1 VTSGSQHLPLKKISP
16 RSFRDLFLPCLLCL
30 SFPGSMRADKP
41 PTNKH
46 AVAPVPKDTLVFE
59 NGDTI
64 TGTLD
69 REVEGNVY
77 FKSDELGEVE
87 VPWKKIRSLQT
98 HGSFAVLEQRPAVHI
113 HHMAAVQVG
122 HLSVKDEEVTITP
135 AAPGTE
141 NPRTDASPGKSVP
154 VKSAQFILDE
164 ETFQK
169 QLEAEPNFFAG
180 WNGSLSAGAT
190 LVRGTENQYTYTSA
204 VALERVVPTV
214 SWLQPR
220 NRMQLDFSSSY
231 GRITQPAYVDDGT
244 LVPSSYTK
252 SAIFHADAERD
263 EYLTRRI
270 YGLAQ
275 TVFDHNFSQG
285 LNLQQIYGGGLGVT
299 AIKRNSQQLDLKGT
313 LQYESQRFITSAS
326 GTDENLVGST
336 LSGTYV
342 LKLPGKV
349 VLNQQ
354 MEYIPAFNVGRAYSA
369 NETNT
374 LTIPFYKQISFT
386 IGTDDSYLNDP
397 VPALPPTTR
406 NSFQFSTGVTYT
418 LKSKY

>member
-1 VTSGSQHLPLKKISP
+1 
-16 RSFRDLFLPCLLCL
+16 
-30 SFPGSMRADKP
+30 MRADKP

-180 WNGSLSAGAT
+180 G
-190 LVRGTENQYTYTSA
+190 NQYTYTSA